1 MCAGGVGI
9 KSPGVTPSLQLSLNL
24 HSSSSKATTSTAR
37 PGSGRPA
44 ASRPNTAAAVP
55 SSGGGPATAVA
66 EIKLRPSTVWISLP
80 LLQRLQA
87 FIEPL
92 MNPAPTES
100 DANVRLACVLY

>member
-24 HSSSSKATTSTAR
+24 HSSSSKATTSTAH
-37 PGSGRPA
+37 PGSGRPS
-44 ASRPNTAAAVP
+44 ASRPNRAAAVP

-92 MNPAPTES
+92 MNPAPAES
-100 DANVRLACVLY
+100 DADVRLACLLC